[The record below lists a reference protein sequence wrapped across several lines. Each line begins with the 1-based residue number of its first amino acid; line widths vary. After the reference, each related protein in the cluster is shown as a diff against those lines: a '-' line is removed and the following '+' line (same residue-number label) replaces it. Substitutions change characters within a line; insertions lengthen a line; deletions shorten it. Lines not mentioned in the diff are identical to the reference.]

1 VHRSYVADWCLG
13 TRLIAIAIA
22 VAGCCPLPEADEPR
36 QPPKPQAPL
45 YTIAKE
51 IPPAVMGRFERPGP
65 KTPVVPTNREM
76 LKEPPLVPPAG
87 PKAEQP
93 TRRETL
99 APPPPAAQ
107 LDRLPDDVVMKLA
120 ETGRAAF
127 VRCFKKA
134 VQADPTQF
142 SFKVRVH
149 VELDPDGA
157 ITTANA
163 DTTDQALAGCL
174 VRSLGWLQ
182 FPAAGKPVAFDLPLF
197 YRAE

>member
-1 VHRSYVADWCLG
+1 VADWRLG
-13 TRLIAIAIA
+13 ARVVAIAIA
-22 VAGCCPLPEADEPR
+22 VAACCPLPDADEP
-36 QPPKPQAPL
+36 QSPPPPPPKQQAPL
-45 YTIAKE
+45 YTIARE
-51 IPPAVMGRFERPGP
+51 IPPAKMGHFERPAP
-65 KTPVVPTNREM
+65 KAPVVPAKREM

-87 PKAEQP
+87 PKAEPP
-93 TRRETL
+93 TRRETA
-99 APPPPAAQ
+99 APPSPPTAQ

-134 VQADPTQF
+134 YQTDPTQF

-163 DTTDQALAGCL
+163 DTSDQALAGCL
-174 VRSLGWLQ
+174 VRSLGWLK
-182 FPAAGKPVAFDLPLF
+182 FPAAGKPVMFDLPLF